1 MKNALGKLIDLIIRV
16 TLFARDNIST
26 PDMLGVSASDVS
38 RSRGGK
44 DSAKTNAYAI
54 ATENSEV
61 NFDHEE
67 NEDFLSPDAQ
77 TIVTASWLTIKEV
90 GLLVGALSSKTKH
103 TELLS
108 ADALNSW
115 VNISSR

>member
-26 PDMLGVSASDVS
+26 PDMLGVSASEVS

-54 ATENSEV
+54 ATENS
-61 NFDHEE
+61 
-67 NEDFLSPDAQ
+67 
-77 TIVTASWLTIKEV
+77 
-90 GLLVGALSSKTKH
+90 
-103 TELLS
+103 
-108 ADALNSW
+108 
-115 VNISSR
+115 